1 MQSAREEIMANGKRL
16 FAQAEGSNQALKQA
30 LKQALALKQ
39 RFRK

>member
-1 MQSAREEIMANGKRL
+1 MQSAREQIMANGKRS

-30 LKQALALKQ
+30 LTLKQ